1 MGIVKILI
9 LSYVVFS
16 LFNLLI
22 MGQPI
27 PKIVKKCKKK
37 AYMINSGNRIDY
49 QHGSDCSGYSSAFVF
64 RHLGIDIDGV
74 TAYNQI
80 PFKLPGGS
88 VTSMGIILLCIRYKV
103 KVLFRIGNIE
113 ALKDSL
119 CKGKPIVILSRI
131 DVESKWLHYITVVG
145 FDEDY
150 IYVVD
155 SMEENKNIDSEL
167 YNRRIPTADFKKI
180 WHTSKIYAPLM
191 TNLFFE
197 MGKHSMER
205 NILEMD

>member
-1 MGIVKILI
+1 MSLVAKFLVFLYIV
-9 LSYVVFS
+9 VS
-16 LFNLLI
+16 LLNLLI

-37 AYMINSGNRIDY
+37 AYLIDSKNRIDY

-64 RHLGIDIDGV
+64 RHLGIDIDGI
-74 TAYNQI
+74 TAYEQI

-103 KVLFRIGNIE
+103 KVKFRIGNLE

-119 CKGKPIVILSRI
+119 CKGNPIVVLTRI
-131 DVESKWLHYITVVG
+131 DVGSKWLHYITVVG
-145 FDEDY
+145 FDEEY

-155 SMEENKNIDSEL
+155 SLEENKNCDSEF
-167 YNRRIPTADFKKI
+167 YNRRILVDDFKKM

-197 MGKHSMER
+197 MEK
-205 NILEMD
+205 